1 MTLPTPRTA
10 QADAAGVV
18 QKTDDKGHTYFEL
31 PALSNP
37 FDAWWIY
44 DPRGQYR
51 SR

>member
-1 MTLPTPRTA
+1 MSSLLEE
-10 QADAAGVV
+10 
-18 QKTDDKGHTYFEL
+18 KTDDKGHTYFEL